1 MAQKIKSQKTTRLNK
16 QAKKGVINNSIV
28 AQVMNPKCEK
38 IVRTIARQFTNNPDD
53 QQDLMQEGYI
63 GLMEAAKRY
72 DPTTGVQFDSYASWW
87 VRKYM
92 REHIIRYGQTV
103 SLPFTN
109 QDIFDHIIE
118 DVDAVLYEE
127 DGDAIT
133 FADCIADDTDTDA
146 EQEHQQQLNR
156 LHEAIQGLPVREQTI
171 ISRIYGIGQKKI
183 PQTQIA
189 QQLGVTP
196 VTVWRIH
203 DATLKKLKKM
213 LI

>member
-1 MAQKIKSQKTTRLNK
+1 METKIVLNQKY
-16 QAKKGVINNSIV
+16 G
-28 AQVMNPKCEK
+28 K
-38 IVRTIARQFTNNPDD
+38 IVRTIAQQFTNNPND

-63 GLMEAAKRY
+63 GLIEAAKRY
-72 DPTTGVQFDSYASWW
+72 DPSTGVQFESYASWW

-92 REHIIRYGQTV
+92 REWIIRYGQTV

-109 QDIFDHIIE
+109 KDIFDHIIE

-133 FADCIADDTDTDA
+133 FADCIADDADTDE
-146 EQEHQQQLNR
+146 EQAQQQQLNR
-156 LHEAIQGLPVREQTI
+156 LHEAIQGLPVREQEI
-171 ISRIYGIGQKKI
+171 IRQRYGIGQKKI

-189 QQLGVTP
+189 RQLGVTP
-196 VTVWRIH
+196 MTIWRIH
-203 DATLKKLKKM
+203 EATLKKMKKM

>member
-1 MAQKIKSQKTTRLNK
+1 MKVDNQFIKSH
-16 QAKKGVINNSIV
+16 AY
-28 AQVMNPKCEK
+28 
-38 IVRTIARQFTNNPDD
+38 IVRTIVRRYGKVTNNE
-53 QQDLMQEGYI
+53 DLMQEGYI
-63 GLMEAAKRY
+63 GLIEAARRY
-72 DPTTGVQFDSYASWW
+72 DPTMGVRFDSYASWW
-87 VRKYM
+87 IRKYV
-92 REHIIRYGQTV
+92 REYIIRYGQTV
-103 SLPFTN
+103 SLPFTRK
-109 QDIFDHIIE
+109 DIFDHITE

-146 EQEHQQQLNR
+146 EQAHQQQLNR

-171 ISRIYGIGQKKI
+171 IRQIYGIGQKKI

-189 QQLGVTP
+189 QQLGITP